1 MTRLMDEERYLREY
15 VMLSDL
21 NSEIWFLEKF
31 LKEHGFTEELE
42 DMLYDQGASPRIV
55 RTLLLVND
63 ARERAKVVRAIEE
76 IAPVSLALTRRV
88 RMDPYN
94 YIANL
99 TPVTNPP
106 DTCFNAKITRRN
118 TTISELM
125 DYLVY
130 CCIKMPSVRFLN
142 IIKFILS
149 EDDPVRKLV
158 QAIHNRNLIETETK
172 AELLMHTTVLSAAE
186 ETGFMEEYCE
196 SIRKTFGLEVSNT
209 NRLITSIK

>member
-1 MTRLMDEERYLREY
+1 
-15 VMLSDL
+15 
-21 NSEIWFLEKF
+21 
-31 LKEHGFTEELE
+31 
-42 DMLYDQGASPRIV
+42 
-55 RTLLLVND
+55 
-63 ARERAKVVRAIEE
+63 
-76 IAPVSLALTRRV
+76 
-88 RMDPYN
+88 MDPYN
-94 YIANL
+94 YIVSL

-130 CCIKMPSVRFLN
+130 CCIKMPSIRFLN

-158 QAIHNRNLIETETK
+158 QAIHNRNLIEAETK

-196 SIRKTFGLEVSNT
+196 SIRKTFGIEVSNT